1 MATIVIGGQASGI
14 GKTSVI
20 CALIAA
26 MPERRW
32 TAIKITQCSHEGG
45 GKRCDCNLGGAKFA
59 IAEERAANVQA
70 DSSRYLAAGAVRSLW
85 VRTLSGHLV
94 DAMPRIRQEIARAPN
109 CILESNS
116 VLEFLQPDLYA
127 LIVSPSV
134 ADFKPSARRYLK
146 RADAVLTATPP
157 SGHPPAPPAWIDKLR
172 DDLAH
177 ASAFA
182 ITAGGLAP
190 REWIDFVRGKM
201 DR

>member
-85 VRTLSGHLV
+85 VRTLRGHLAE
-94 DAMPRIRQEIARAPN
+94 AMPRIRQEIARAPN

-116 VLEFLQPDLYA
+116 VIEFLQPDLYA
-127 LIVSPSV
+127 LIVARDI
-134 ADFKPSARRYLK
+134 ADFKP
-146 RADAVLTATPP
+146 
-157 SGHPPAPPAWIDKLR
+157 PAK
-172 DDLAH
+172 
-177 ASAFA
+177 
-182 ITAGGLAP
+182 
-190 REWIDFVRGKM
+190 
-201 DR
+201 